1 MRRLVLIVVC
11 LAALVTPSRSHAQPP
26 PPALTGAVNDF
37 AGVIDRDNA
46 QALTDLSARLTEAT
60 GDVLVVATV
69 KTYQPWPDIQSYAV
83 KMFENAGRGIGH
95 RTEGKSD
102 NGVLMLLAV
111 EDRRVRIEVGYGLE
125 PFITDGFAGQVS
137 RDAMVPFFKQGDY
150 GGGLRAG
157 AEQVAARLAGARG
170 KTLPGLTTS
179 TPPRQRSGGGFPWWL
194 ILLLLYLIFITRFRR
209 GRRNWGGPWSG
220 WSSGAGGFGAGFGGG
235 FGRRILRWRVRR
247 RVRRLRRRPERRGWR
262 RRVMVDTHV
271 GQDFSPVLQRYRK
284 EDRCAGN

>member
-1 MRRLVLIVVC
+1 VSVRRLVLIVVC
-11 LAALVTPSRSHAQPP
+11 VAALVTPTRSHAQPP

-46 QALTDLSARLTEAT
+46 QALTDLSARLTQAT

-95 RTEGKSD
+95 RSEGKSD

-111 EDRRVRIEVGYGLE
+111 DDRRVRIEAGYGLE

-137 RDAMVPFFKQGDY
+137 RETMVPFFKQGDY

-157 AEQVAARLAGARG
+157 AEQVAARLAEARG

-194 ILLLLYLIFITRFRR
+194 ILLLLYLIFISRFRR
-209 GRRNWGGPWSG
+209 RRRYWGGPWSG

-235 FGRRILRWRVRR
+235 FGGFGGGSSGGGFGGGFGGFGGGRSGGGGGGASW
-247 RVRRLRRRPERRGWR
+247 
-262 RRVMVDTHV
+262 
-271 GQDFSPVLQRYRK
+271 
-284 EDRCAGN
+284 

>member
-11 LAALVTPSRSHAQPP
+11 LAALVTPTRSHAQPP

-46 QALTDLSARLTEAT
+46 QALTDLSARLTQAT

-95 RTEGKSD
+95 RSEGKSD

-111 EDRRVRIEVGYGLE
+111 DDRRVRIEAGYGLE

-137 RDAMVPFFKQGDY
+137 RETMVPFFKQGEF

-157 AEQVAARLAGARG
+157 AEQVAVRLAEARG
-170 KTLPGLTTS
+170 TTLPGLTKS
-179 TPPRQRSGGGFPWWL
+179 APPRQRGGGGFPWWL
-194 ILLLLYLIFITRFRR
+194 ILLLLYLIFIGRFRR
-209 GRRNWGGPWSG
+209 RRRYGGGPWSG

-235 FGRRILRWRVRR
+235 FGGFGGGSSGGGFGGGFGGFGGGRSGGGGSGASW
-247 RVRRLRRRPERRGWR
+247 
-262 RRVMVDTHV
+262 
-271 GQDFSPVLQRYRK
+271 
-284 EDRCAGN
+284 

>member
-1 MRRLVLIVVC
+1 MTVRRLLLLVVC
-11 LAALVTPSRSHAQPP
+11 LAALVTPSLSHAQPP
-26 PPALTGAVNDF
+26 PPALTGAVNDL

-46 QALTDLSARLTEAT
+46 QALTDLSARLTQAT

-83 KMFENAGRGIGH
+83 KMFENGGRGIGH

-111 EDRRVRIEVGYGLE
+111 DDRRVRIEVGYGLE

-137 RDAMVPFFKQGDY
+137 RETMVPFFKQGDF

-157 AEQVAARLAGARG
+157 AERVAARLAEARG
-170 KTLPGLTTS
+170 TTLPGLTKPTS
-179 TPPRQRSGGGFPWWL
+179 PRQRSGGGFPWWL

-209 GRRNWGGPWSG
+209 RRRYWGGPWSG

-235 FGRRILRWRVRR
+235 FGGGSSGGGFGGGFGGFGGGRSGGGGGGASW
-247 RVRRLRRRPERRGWR
+247 
-262 RRVMVDTHV
+262 
-271 GQDFSPVLQRYRK
+271 
-284 EDRCAGN
+284 